1 MIIRSIHKKPHA
13 SGRFERLVREFS
25 KNIITV
31 GRGADSDIIL
41 EGARVAPSH
50 ARFVL
55 DGNGLLVHDLGSLA
69 GVRVNN
75 RRVSTAQLKDGD
87 TVTLG
92 DIEVSV
98 SLSDNLVELTLEAV
112 PQAAVDLDERVRN
125 DLRQFQVEAH
135 VPSMRVILLTLA
147 AVTLL
152 ACGVYPLVSKRFVSW
167 NSGPISNAHKLI
179 AYDCKKCHAEP
190 FVRVRDQE
198 CLQCHK
204 MTEHSQSLA
213 SFTKQH
219 PELEMRCGA
228 CHMEH
233 NGDHG
238 LRLKD
243 ADFCV
248 SCHATMPALKSDSA
262 ILAVRHFED
271 HPQFRITV
279 KDAAGK
285 TERVSL
291 DDTAKAVDHA
301 QIKLNHAVHLRA
313 GLRGPQGPTTLT
325 CQSCHEFDSDFK
337 RLRKVSF
344 DKHCRDC
351 HTLGFDERLPDA
363 QVPHGD
369 AEAVY
374 PALFTEYSKL
384 LATALPSA
392 GGELSARRFPSGE
405 VPNGPERPLNV
416 AAVERSARGA
426 ETQLFTKTA
435 CFLCHSY
442 DQKDP
447 AQQTPN
453 NSHYTI
459 KQPNVPDNWLPAA
472 HFSHG
477 AHEEFSCE
485 SCHEK
490 TRNSTE
496 TRDVLLPGIKLCRDC
511 HQQGASPGYVE
522 SGCGECHSYHD
533 SIGFPDEKKHNIAG
547 YLRGLTR

>member
-1 MIIRSIHKKPHA
+1 MIIRSIHKKLHS
-13 SGRFERLVREFS
+13 SGGFERLVREFS
-25 KNIITV
+25 QNAITV

-50 ARFVL
+50 ARFVW
-55 DGNGLLVHDLGSLA
+55 DGKGLQVHDLGSLA
-69 GVRVNN
+69 GVRLNN
-75 RRVSTAQLKDGD
+75 RRVSAAQVKDGD

-92 DIEVSV
+92 DVEVSV
-98 SLSDNLVELTLEAV
+98 SLSDELVKLTFEV
-112 PQAAVDLDERVRN
+112 IPHVTVGLDERLQS
-125 DLRQFQVEAH
+125 DLRGFQVESH
-135 VPSMRVILLTLA
+135 LPSMRTILLALA
-147 AVTLL
+147 ALTLL
-152 ACGVYPLVSKRFVSW
+152 ACGVYPLVSNRFASW
-167 NSGPISNAHKLI
+167 NSGPISNAHRLI
-179 AYDCKKCHAEP
+179 AHDCTKCHAEP

-198 CLQCHK
+198 CLQCHN
-204 MTEHSQSLA
+204 MTEHSKSLA
-213 SFTKQH
+213 SFTTQH
-219 PELEMRCGA
+219 PDLETRCGS

-262 ILAVRHFED
+262 ILAVRHFAD
-271 HPQFRITV
+271 HPQFRISV
-279 KDAAGK
+279 KDSSGK
-285 TERVSL
+285 VERVSL

-313 GLRGPQGPTTLT
+313 GLRGPGGPTTLT
-325 CQSCHEFDSDFK
+325 CQSCHELDADFK
-337 RLRKVSF
+337 RMRPVSF
-344 DKHCRDC
+344 DKHCRQC

-384 LATALPSA
+384 LTQTSA
-392 GGELSARRFPSGE
+392 PEGGDLAVRRFPSGE
-405 VPNGPERPLNV
+405 APTGPERPLNV
-416 AAVERSARGA
+416 AAVERSAREA

-442 DQKDP
+442 NQKDP
-447 AQQTPN
+447 AQQTPS

-496 TRDVLLPGIKLCRDC
+496 TKDVLLPGIKLCRDC
-511 HQQGASPGYVE
+511 HQQGAAPGYVE
-522 SGCGECHSYHD
+522 SGCSECHSYHAA
-533 SIGFPDEKKHNIAG
+533 IGFPYEKKHTIVD